1 MPVTTS
7 PQPPARGR
15 KTRGKLTPALRFLV
29 PIVRNLSRGV
39 FKERFEGLDNVPAEG
54 PAILVLNHIS
64 VLDPL
69 ATASF
74 VYEAG
79 RIPSF
84 MIKDSVFKVPVLGK
98 LMLGARQI
106 PVSRGTSASGGSLDA
121 AVRMLRDG
129 GVVAVYPEGTV
140 TRDRDFWPMRAKT
153 GVGRIALAVPDVPV
167 VPIAQWGAHRALNY
181 HTKKL
186 DLLPRKETWIS
197 ALPPLDTSK
206 YAGRPA
212 NEAARQITD
221 DVMRQIMARVAE
233 MRAETA
239 PAEFY
244 NPSVPRREAP

>member
-1 MPVTTS
+1 MTTS

-15 KTRGKLTPALRFLV
+15 KTRGQLTPALRFMV
-29 PIVRNLSRGV
+29 PIVRNLSRGI
-39 FKERFEGLDNVPAEG
+39 FKERFEGLDNIPAQG

-79 RIPSF
+79 RMPSF

-98 LMLGARQI
+98 LMIGARQI
-106 PVSRGTSASGGSLDA
+106 PVSRGTTASGGSLDS
-121 AVRMLRDG
+121 AVQMLRDG

-140 TRDRDFWPMRAKT
+140 TRDTGFWPMKAKT

-197 ALPPLDTSK
+197 ALPPIDTNA
-206 YAGRPA
+206 YAGRNSA
-212 NEAARQITD
+212 EAARQLTD
-221 DVMRQIMARVAE
+221 DVMRKIMERVGQ
-233 MRAETA
+233 MRQETP

-244 NPSVPRREAP
+244 NPSVPRPEAP